1 MDRITGKITQHLSG
15 TLRGMGIK
23 YAGIR
28 MIVFM
33 KSSK

>member
-1 MDRITGKITQHLSG
+1 MDRIAGKRTQHLSG

-23 YAGIR
+23 YAGIK

-33 KSSK
+33 RSSK